1 MSVTQTVKTTAPAA
15 IKLIEGESAIKK
27 ALESIKTRGASLQR
41 DIHVAACSVLSHVGK
56 HKDVRLVTKL
66 LESMP
71 DMSRKNAL
79 KAWFEHH
86 GPVAFSEKGE
96 IKYAPENRML
106 LGNAMAKPFWVFKP
120 EAAYV
125 PMDVAASFDS
135 FIKKLEKDHKE
146 TGRDHTKLV
155 SQLLNL
161 RPADDSERTANNAET
176 AKVAKA
182 PKAPKV
188 AATAPVVTTPE
199 AIAA

>member
-1 MSVTQTVKTTAPAA
+1 MSVTNTVKTAAPAA

-41 DIHVAACSVLSHVGK
+41 DIHTAACSILSHVGK
-56 HKDVRLVTKL
+56 HKDVRLVTSL

-86 GPVAFSEKGE
+86 GPVQFTEKGE

-106 LGNAMAKPFWVFKP
+106 LGNAMAKPFWAFKP

-125 PMDVAASFDS
+125 PLNVSAAFDQ

-146 TGRDHTKLV
+146 TGVDHSKLV
-155 SQLLNL
+155 SQLLAL
-161 RPADDSERTANNAET
+161 RPDGDDTAKRDAGNE
-176 AKVAKA
+176 KVAKA
-182 PKAPKV
+182 PKAPKADK
-188 AATAPVVTTPE
+188 AAPAEAPKV